1 MSGHHALPERSRPTS
16 SLEEPRSDPA
26 ERSATARTR
35 APLEVAGSAG
45 GGSGTLLSS
54 PAPLTWARVRHL
66 FRNARRRVNL
76 ARARCLGVGA
86 FALLL
91 VGSAATLVPYARVR
105 TCGRQPTPSPAQP
118 PGHPMGHPQS
128 PGQPPAHPAP
138 PVHVRTECPA
148 AAPPPCAERDSSCC
162 LQRGHDISGT
172 VAQLNKLFVAPTLDW
187 RTAGVYVHALDGDTG
202 EQQELPGS
210 PWYAATHNTLQ
221 RSMHTQH
228 THTPSHAPPPRLP
241 SAHQR
246 VQASQPAVQL
256 AEPPDGGVW
265 HRCDLV
271 PSGRWRAY
279 TAVVPN
285 RRRHRPRGR
294 LLQPAALSA
303 HGAHERTVAH
313 AAPAERPLRD
323 AL

>member
-128 PGQPPAHPAP
+128 PGQPPAHP
-138 PVHVRTECPA
+138 
-148 AAPPPCAERDSSCC
+148 
-162 LQRGHDISGT
+162 
-172 VAQLNKLFVAPTLDW
+172 
-187 RTAGVYVHALDGDTG
+187 
-202 EQQELPGS
+202 
-210 PWYAATHNTLQ
+210 
-221 RSMHTQH
+221 
-228 THTPSHAPPPRLP
+228 
-241 SAHQR
+241 
-246 VQASQPAVQL
+246 
-256 AEPPDGGVW
+256 
-265 HRCDLV
+265 
-271 PSGRWRAY
+271 
-279 TAVVPN
+279 
-285 RRRHRPRGR
+285 RP
-294 LLQPAALSA
+294 LCMCALSA
-303 HGAHERTVAH
+303 RRRTAAMRRARLVVLPAARPRHQRDGGAAQQAVRRAD
-313 AAPAERPLRD
+313 P
-323 AL
+323 

>member
-1 MSGHHALPERSRPTS
+1 MCALSAPPPHRRHAPSE
-16 SLEEPRSDPA
+16 
-26 ERSATARTR
+26 TR
-35 APLEVAGSAG
+35 
-45 GGSGTLLSS
+45 
-54 PAPLTWARVRHL
+54 
-66 FRNARRRVNL
+66 
-76 ARARCLGVGA
+76 RAAC
-86 FALLL
+86 
-91 VGSAATLVPYARVR
+91 SAATTSAGRWRSSTSCSSRRPLTGERRECMCMPSTATRVSNR
-105 TCGRQPTPSPAQP
+105 SC
-118 PGHPMGHPQS
+118 
-128 PGQPPAHPAP
+128 PAHRGTQR
-138 PVHVRTECPA
+138 RTTHCNA
-148 AAPPPCAERDSSCC
+148 ACS
-162 LQRGHDISGT
+162 
-172 VAQLNKLFVAPTLDW
+172 
-187 RTAGVYVHALDGDTG
+187 
-202 EQQELPGS
+202 
-210 PWYAATHNTLQ
+210 
-221 RSMHTQH
+221 TQH

-241 SAHQR
+241 SAHHR